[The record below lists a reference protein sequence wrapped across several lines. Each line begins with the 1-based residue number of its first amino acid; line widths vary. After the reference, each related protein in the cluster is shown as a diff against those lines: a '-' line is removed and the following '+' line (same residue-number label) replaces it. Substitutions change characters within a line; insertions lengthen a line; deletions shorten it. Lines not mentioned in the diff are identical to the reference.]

1 MVKALEERDQ
11 VIQTLA
17 MLGFNPFQ
25 NDDKELRHVL
35 SCYNNCGKRDLVER
49 VKLLTHMYL
58 IIDNPLLERRKDINR
73 VGDSNPRFIIYDD
86 IMLRANPATG
96 IYQASVGLISV
107 LDGYVPIDP
116 KFDV

>member
-1 MVKALEERDQ
+1 MKQCIFEGYKLNIAEWNSRSKAYISRQ
-11 VIQTLA
+11 
-17 MLGFNPFQ
+17 
-25 NDDKELRHVL
+25 
-35 SCYNNCGKRDLVER
+35 
-49 VKLLTHMYL
+49 THMYL

-86 IMLRANPATG
+86 ITLRVNPATG